1 MLYIHRKNDFY
12 TCYLEELGVNQQQI
26 FPTCSILIVP
36 LSIGLNFL
44 SYRFSIDIAYDNY
57 DILVRD
63 CPNKHGN
70 FVNKHIRFYE

>member
-1 MLYIHRKNDFY
+1 MLYIHRKNNFY
-12 TCYLEELGVNQQQI
+12 TCYLGRTRGQSTTNFSNLFNI
-26 FPTCSILIVP
+26 DCPIVDWIKFFKLP
-36 LSIGLNFL
+36 I
-44 SYRFSIDIAYDNY
+44 SIDIAYDNY